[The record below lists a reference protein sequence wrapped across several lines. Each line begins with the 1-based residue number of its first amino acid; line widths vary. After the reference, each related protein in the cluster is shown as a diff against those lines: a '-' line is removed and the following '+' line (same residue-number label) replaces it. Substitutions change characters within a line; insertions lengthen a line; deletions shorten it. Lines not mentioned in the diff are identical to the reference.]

1 MGLAELPLHGGRAPR
16 WLFRRMV
23 RLARPIVTLVVEE
36 YGTAE
41 LLRRLADPFWF
52 QALSLVL
59 GYDWHS
65 SGTTTVTTAVLRE
78 VLADGELGVMVAGG
92 KGRASRR
99 APEEIRVRGELL
111 GLSNSKIE
119 ELIRSSRLSA
129 KVDNAALQDGFSLY
143 HHAIFFDS
151 SGRWTVVQQGMM
163 PERRLARRYH
173 WYGPSVGSFV
183 REPHFG
189 IASDAPPGRA
199 LNMVALESEGAR
211 RASVDA
217 AREGPWILS
226 SAPREQRLLSEYFGE
241 RVLRMPWKVNW
252 DALRRLYEFQPRNYE
267 ELLGI
272 RGVGPATVRALA
284 YIAEVVYGE
293 EPSWRDPVKFSFALG
308 GKDGVPRPINLKTY
322 EETITFMEEL
332 VSDALGKEVKERFR
346 NLFKKI
352 NIYYTIKNN
361 SF

>member
-1 MGLAELPLHGGRAPR
+1 MFE
-16 WLFRRMV
+16 RMV

-36 YGTAE
+36 FGTLE
-41 LLRRLADPFWF
+41 FLRRLADPFWF

-78 VLADGELGVMVAGG
+78 ALAGGELGVLVAGG

-99 APEEIRVRGELL
+99 APEEIRLGGELL
-111 GLSNSKIE
+111 GISDSRIE
-119 ELIRSSRLSA
+119 EIVRSSRLSA

-163 PERRLARRYH
+163 PDRRLARRYH
-173 WYGPSVGSFV
+173 WFGPDVRSFV
-183 REPHFG
+183 RKPHSA
-189 IASDAPPGRA
+189 IVSDGPPSRA
-199 LNMVALESEGAR
+199 LNMVAEESEGAR

-217 AREGPWILS
+217 AREGPRILS
-226 SAPREQRLLSEYFGE
+226 TAPREQRLLTEYFGE
-241 RVLRMPWKVNW
+241 RVLRMPWRVNW
-252 DALRRLYEFQPRNYE
+252 DALRRLYEFQPRDYE
-267 ELLGI
+267 ELLGVP
-272 RGVGPATVRALA
+272 GVGPATVRALA

-308 GKDGVPRPINLKTY
+308 GKDGLPRPVDRRAYDEAIS
-322 EETITFMEEL
+322 FMEEV
-332 VSDALGKEVKERFR
+332 VSDALGGEERR
-346 NLFKKI
+346 RALRRLR
-352 NIYYTIKNN
+352 TLVP
-361 SF
+361 